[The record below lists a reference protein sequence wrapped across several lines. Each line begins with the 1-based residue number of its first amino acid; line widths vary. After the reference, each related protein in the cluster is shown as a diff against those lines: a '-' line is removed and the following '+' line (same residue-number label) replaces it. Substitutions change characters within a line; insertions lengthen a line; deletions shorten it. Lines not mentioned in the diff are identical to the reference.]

1 MDTPELFNRLAKIL
15 FPTSGIRFIIL
26 LWGDKSILDS
36 KMLSKIPI
44 FTYEEIEDLGE
55 KSRDSLM
62 NSMERGKFM
71 CNILNMIYKLGNHLT
86 RNP

>member
-1 MDTPELFNRLAKIL
+1 
-15 FPTSGIRFIIL
+15 
-26 LWGDKSILDS
+26 
-36 KMLSKIPI
+36 MLSKIPI